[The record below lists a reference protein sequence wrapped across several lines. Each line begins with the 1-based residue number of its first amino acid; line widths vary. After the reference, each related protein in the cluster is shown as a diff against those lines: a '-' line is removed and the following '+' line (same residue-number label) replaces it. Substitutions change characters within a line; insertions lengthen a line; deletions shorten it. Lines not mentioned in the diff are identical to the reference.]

1 MTCSALRGRVLVDS
15 PVPRRFDPRLI
26 ASLAAVYLIWSSTYW
41 AMRVAI
47 GGLPPLWMASARFL
61 TAGLVLLLI
70 GRRRLGHWPTARD
83 WRNVAPVG
91 VLLFLGG
98 NGFVAIAEE
107 TVTSGG
113 AAVVCATMPLW
124 VGVLGVVSGEPPTK
138 REWVALALG
147 FAGVIVLMGGPSLTG
162 RALHIGVLIAA
173 PLCWALGSVLAR
185 RLASPA
191 TRDAIMLSG
200 LEMITGGAA
209 LFLGG
214 LVRGESVPTDAPTE
228 AWIAL
233 AYLWL
238 FGSLIAFTA
247 YSWLLRNTRA
257 VVATSYAYVNPILA
271 VLLGALLAGEPLGI
285 STLVANVLIIGAIAL
300 ALNRPRPASV
310 AAHSP

>member
-1 MTCSALRGRVLVDS
+1 MT
-15 PVPRRFDPRLI
+15 RRLDPRLL

-47 GGLPPLWMASARFL
+47 HGLPPLWMAAVRFL
-61 TAGLVLLLI
+61 SAGLVLLVI
-70 GRRRLGHWPTARD
+70 GRRRLGAWPTAGD
-83 WRNVAPVG
+83 WRRVAPIG

-107 TVTSGG
+107 TVASGG

-124 VGVLGVVSGEPPTK
+124 VGVLGVVSGEPPTR
-138 REWVALALG
+138 REWLALGIG
-147 FAGVIVLMGGPSLTG
+147 FAGVLVLMGGPSLTG
-162 RALHIGVLIAA
+162 RPLHIGVLIAA

-185 RLASPA
+185 RLSSPA
-191 TRDAIMLSG
+191 TRDAFMLSG
-200 LEMITGGAA
+200 LEMITGGIA

-214 LVRGESVPTDAPTE
+214 LVRGESIPTAAPTE

-238 FGSLIAFTA
+238 FGSLVAFTA

-271 VLLGALLAGEPLGI
+271 VLLGAALAGEPLGI
-285 STLVANVLIIGAIAL
+285 STVLANVLIIGAIAL
-300 ALNRPRPASV
+300 ALNRPRPPAG
-310 AAHSP
+310 